1 MWDTIVDV
9 CGIILT
15 AKVKHRSPNR
25 QPTGGIRTHGR
36 SCPGLVRPDKYWAG
50 LIRYQFAQLTSDGTL
65 CQCWCSHQEPAS
77 FNFGPQWSEYHN
89 FCCCNNNPLGYDGY
103 KLGEQSREHENT
115 GVVTKIWAPV
125 IWTPGIIISGP
136 DTQISVPWAYN
147 MPSPSRPP
155 SILMVS
161 K

>member
-9 CGIILT
+9 CGIIQPKWNIGVL
-15 AKVKHRSPNR
+15 VINR

-36 SCPGLVRPDKYWAG
+36 SCTG
-50 LIRYQFAQLTSDGTL
+50 LIRYQFAQLASDGTL

-103 KLGEQSREHENT
+103 KLGEKSREHENT